1 MLNVFLISKEILRII
16 LDNMNME
23 NKIHIQGVKKINNI
37 KYRHELKHYI
47 NLDECAILRSKLGTV
62 MRRDVNTGTDGS
74 YLIRSLYFETPN
86 DKALM
91 EKISGVDNREKFR
104 IRLYNCDDSYI
115 RLEKKIKVN
124 SMTAKFSVPLTKE
137 QCSNILNGNIEW
149 LKASDNSL
157 LRELYEKMQH
167 QQLKPRTI
175 VDYLREAYVFAAG
188 NVRVTIDKSIK
199 TGLNS
204 TDLFN
209 KNLPTVETLD
219 GRMAILEVKYDAF
232 LPEIISDIIQ
242 LGERSKI
249 SVSKY
254 ALCRMYG

>member
-1 MLNVFLISKEILRII
+1 
-16 LDNMNME
+16 MN
-23 NKIHIQGVKKINNI
+23 KI

-47 NLDECAILRSKLGTV
+47 NLGECAILRSKLSAV
-62 MRRDVNTGTDGS
+62 MKMDPNAGPDKN
-74 YLIRSLYFETPN
+74 YLIRSLYFDTPD

-137 QCSNILNGNIEW
+137 QCKDILSGNIEW

-167 QQLKPRTI
+167 EQLRPKTI
-175 VDYLREAYVFAAG
+175 VDYLREAYIFPAG

-199 TGLNS
+199 TALNS

-209 KNLPTVETLD
+209 KNLSTVETLD

-232 LPEIISDIIQ
+232 LPEIINDLIQ
-242 LGERSKI
+242 LGDRSKV